1 MEKEVLIKFEG
12 EKWQEA
18 LDKAFKKVNK
28 TANIDGFRPGKAPK
42 EVFLKRYGIGSLFME
57 AAELLVDDA
66 YEQMINDNK
75 DLELVAR
82 PELNINSV
90 TEEGIEFKFTLT
102 TRPEVKLGKY
112 NGFNIKQEEVKV
124 TDEEVANALEEMQKR
139 YTENVTKEGKI
150 AVGDIAVIDFEG
162 FKDGVAFEGGKGEDY
177 SLKIGSHTFIEGFE
191 EQLVG
196 LEKDSEKEINVTFP
210 TDYHQEDLKG
220 QPVVFKIKVK
230 EVQEE
235 KLPELNDEFFE
246 DLGMDGINSKEALEA
261 QLKENIEAYK
271 TRDSENKYIDELL
284 EAALKETKIDI
295 PHVMIH
301 EELDRM
307 MRQYEENLKMQGL
320 TLEMFYQFTN
330 SNEEA
335 LKGQMH
341 EEAEKRVGYRLMLEE
356 IAKKE
361 KVTISD
367 EQAQEEASKLA
378 ENYKMDKEEFLKL
391 FGGLEMVKYDLTM
404 REAIEI
410 LKK

>member
-1 MEKEVLIKFEG
+1 
-12 EKWQEA
+12 
-18 LDKAFKKVNK
+18 
-28 TANIDGFRPGKAPK
+28 
-42 EVFLKRYGIGSLFME
+42 
-57 AAELLVDDA
+57 
-66 YEQMINDNK
+66 
-75 DLELVAR
+75 
-82 PELNINSV
+82 
-90 TEEGIEFKFTLT
+90 
-102 TRPEVKLGKY
+102 
-112 NGFNIKQEEVKV
+112 
-124 TDEEVANALEEMQKR
+124 
-139 YTENVTKEGKI
+139 
-150 AVGDIAVIDFEG
+150 
-162 FKDGVAFEGGKGEDY
+162 
-177 SLKIGSHTFIEGFE
+177 
-191 EQLVG
+191 
-196 LEKDSEKEINVTFP
+196 
-210 TDYHQEDLKG
+210 
-220 QPVVFKIKVK
+220 
-230 EVQEE
+230 
-235 KLPELNDEFFE
+235 
-246 DLGMDGINSKEALEA
+246 MDGINSKEALEA

-361 KVTISD
+361 NVTISD

-378 ENYKMDKEEFLKL
+378 ENYKMDKDEFLKI